1 MALVIIKTDGPLS
14 RIVLV
19 AAMLACLG
27 VMWFFGKW
35 SFANAVSAR
44 ADLPEIADLMI
55 GLAPSDPQTH
65 FAAAVLRERTFDPN
79 DAAISLAEYERSAA
93 LTPNNYLPWLAL
105 GKARER
111 AGDQS
116 GAETAFKR
124 ALLLAPNYADVKWAY
139 GNWLIRSG
147 HTDDGFGLIRE
158 AVAGKPDLLLPATS
172 IAMQLYD
179 SDAERVRATLG
190 DTPDI
195 NAALAGY
202 FLSQSYLDGA
212 ALAWDRIGAAV
223 SDEKYRSLGGN
234 LAAQLA
240 AGGRFRLAG
249 KTMSAI
255 AGDAGNFVGIG
266 RLSNGDFEAL
276 VKLRDAKLFEWQI
289 GAGADPQAGL
299 SEGQPHGGRYSLL
312 LIFNTMQAADMR
324 QIAQTAAVEPG
335 ASYAVEGYFRS
346 ELKGG
351 VALEIADASDG
362 KPLARS
368 TPFGPQAEWGRFR
381 VEFQV
386 PTTTDGVIVRFVRD
400 GCVSAVCPVSGKLWI
415 DDIAMTVR

>member
-14 RIVLV
+14 RVVLTV
-19 AAMLACLG
+19 AVIGCLG
-27 VMWFFGKW
+27 AMWFFGKW

-65 FAAAVLRERTFDPN
+65 FAAAVLRERTFDPD
-79 DAAISLAEYERSAA
+79 DAAVSLAEYEASAA

-111 AGDQS
+111 AGDTL
-116 GAETAFKR
+116 GAESAFKR

-147 HTDDGFGLIRE
+147 RTGDGFALIRE
-158 AVAGKPDLLLPATS
+158 AVAGKPDLLPPATS
-172 IAMQLYD
+172 LAMQLFD
-179 SDAERVRATLG
+179 GDAGRVRASIG
-190 DTPDI
+190 DSPDI
-195 NAALAGY
+195 SAALAGY
-202 FLSQSYLDGA
+202 FLGQKDLDGA
-212 ALAWDRIGAAV
+212 AREWERMGPAV
-223 SDEKYRSLGGN
+223 SDEKYRQLGEN

-255 AGDAGNFVGIG
+255 AGAADNFVGVG
-266 RLSNGDFEAL
+266 RLSNGDFEAP
-276 VKLRDAKLFEWQI
+276 VKLRDARLFEWQI
-289 GAGADPQAGL
+289 GAGADPQAGV
-299 SEGQPHGGRYSLL
+299 SEGQPHSGRFSLL

-324 QIAQTAAVEPG
+324 QIAQTVAAEPG
-335 ASYAVEGYFRS
+335 AAYAVEGYFRS
-346 ELKGG
+346 ELKGA
-351 VALEIADASDG
+351 VVLEVADANDG
-362 KPLARS
+362 KSLVRS
-368 TPFGPQAEWGRFR
+368 APFGPQAEWTRFR

-386 PTTTDGVIVRFVRD
+386 PTTADGVIVRLVRD
-400 GCVSAVCPVSGKLWI
+400 GCVSSVCPVSGKLWI
-415 DDIAMTVR
+415 DDISMTVK

>member
-1 MALVIIKTDGPLS
+1 MALVIIKTDGKLS
-14 RIVLV
+14 RVVL
-19 AAMLACLG
+19 AAAAFGCLCII
-27 VMWFFGKW
+27 WFFGKW

-79 DAAISLAEYERSAA
+79 DAVVSLTEYEASAA

-111 AGDQS
+111 AGDAA
-116 GAETAFKR
+116 GAEAAFKR
-124 ALLLAPNYADVKWAY
+124 ALVLAPNYADVKWAY

-147 HTDDGFGLIRE
+147 RTDDGFVMIRE
-158 AVAGKPDLLLPATS
+158 AVAGKPDLLPPAAS
-172 IAMQLYD
+172 MAMQLMD
-179 SDAERVRATLG
+179 GDTDRVRATLG
-190 DTPDI
+190 DSPEV
-195 NAALAGY
+195 NAALASY
-202 FLSQSYLDGA
+202 FLGQKRLDDATA
-212 ALAWDRIGAAV
+212 AWERMGAAV
-223 SDEKYRSLGGN
+223 RDDKFRPLGET
-234 LAAQLA
+234 LAAQLVA
-240 AGGRFRLAG
+240 ASRFRLAG

-255 AGDAGNFVGIG
+255 AVDAPSFSGIG
-266 RLSNGDFEAL
+266 RLSNGDFEAP

-289 GAGADPQAGL
+289 GAGPDPQAGI
-299 SEGQPHGGRYSLL
+299 SEGQPHGGRYSLM

-335 ASYAVEGYFRS
+335 VSYAVEGYFRS

-351 VALEIADASDG
+351 VALEVADASDG
-362 KPLARS
+362 KPLVRS
-368 TPFGPQAEWGRFR
+368 AAFGPQTEWARFR

-386 PTTTDGVIVRFVRD
+386 PPTTDGVVVRFVRD
-400 GCVSAVCPVSGKLWI
+400 GCVSSVCPISGKLWI
-415 DDIAMTVR
+415 DDLSMSAR